1 MLPSTVDAAM
11 HCCKVLAHVMA
22 IHSSKN
28 WESKNRRSRSVL
40 PLGGGRPG
48 ASGFPLLV
56 LLLPGCS
63 ALPRDASPAR
73 GLSGI
78 LCSQP
83 PSQQWLEPAS
93 GCLCTEQL
101 TPPAVSPGA
110 V

>member
-1 MLPSTVDAAM
+1 MLPALVNAAM
-11 HCCKVLAHVMA
+11 HCCKAPTHVMA

-28 WESKNRRSRSVL
+28 CESKKRSSRSVL

-63 ALPRDASPAR
+63 ALPKDASPAR

-83 PSQQWLEPAS
+83 PSQLWLEQAA
-93 GCLCTEQL
+93 GCLALSCWL
-101 TPPAVSPGA
+101 RWP
-110 V
+110 

>member
-1 MLPSTVDAAM
+1 M

-93 GCLCTEQL
+93 GCLCTEL
-101 TPPAVSPGA
+101 LAPPAVSPVA